1 MFINQNKFLKKQIN
15 SSIMKTETLEQHE
28 SIMFGYY
35 LQMKYK
41 AMEVK
46 RRKNLLR
53 KTVFVNSE
61 CHLK

>member
-1 MFINQNKFLKKQIN
+1 
-15 SSIMKTETLEQHE
+15 MKTKTIEQQE

-46 RRKNLLR
+46 R
-53 KTVFVNSE
+53 
-61 CHLK
+61 